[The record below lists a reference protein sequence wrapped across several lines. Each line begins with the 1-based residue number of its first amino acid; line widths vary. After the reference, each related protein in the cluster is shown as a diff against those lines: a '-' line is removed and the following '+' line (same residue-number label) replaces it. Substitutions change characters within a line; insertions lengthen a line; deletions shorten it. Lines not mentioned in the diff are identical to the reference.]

1 MGPVS
6 LATLNDLLNGH
17 VLVRIDRRTANGLE
31 PVAAGRLA
39 MRARTGHTLQLEDD
53 LTGRAVTVTLTSA
66 HVVAYTP
73 TTSRSA

>member
-1 MGPVS
+1 MS
-6 LATLNDLLNGH
+6 LETLTDLLNGH

-39 MRARTGHTLQLEDD
+39 MRDRTGHTLQLEDD
-53 LTGRAVTVTLTSA
+53 LTGRAVTVTLTSS

-73 TTSRSA
+73 RSA